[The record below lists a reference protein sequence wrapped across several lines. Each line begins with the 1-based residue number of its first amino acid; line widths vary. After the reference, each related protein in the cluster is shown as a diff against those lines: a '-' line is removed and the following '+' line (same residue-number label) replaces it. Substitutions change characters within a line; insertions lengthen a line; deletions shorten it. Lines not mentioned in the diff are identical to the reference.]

1 MEVFWARPGK
11 RRWEWFIFL
20 GGVWGGGLRDSCG
33 RNRGFEKLEQRA
45 EWY

>member
-1 MEVFWARPGK
+1 MVYF
-11 RRWEWFIFL
+11 F
-20 GGVWGGGLRDSCG
+20 GGSMGGGELRDSCG